1 MLLTVVIPIGNL
13 DRDHENLKSIIKS
26 LRNIEIEIVFVLDTE
41 EKSAVLFLSELCKFE
56 SLKNYKVLE
65 CTDRNPG
72 TSRNVGITAAEG
84 EWIVFCDSDDMPIF
98 SNLQTAMSK
107 ANSECDIVIGSF
119 ETEDPSRVITPV
131 RLIVDDPKF
140 NWESISL
147 NPGVWRWLIKR
158 KLLEHI
164 TFPELSIGEDQFF
177 LIKLLSVEPTI
188 TFSSESFYVYRTG
201 RQGRLTSNKAKIN
214 DLLKNIEAEIV
225 YVKSLG
231 TRSNVINNMI
241 FKQLIT
247 LFKKGTFDL
256 KLKSLFLFF
265 KFTFSLSFVEN
276 FSMLKF
282 TSLILKSK

>member
-1 MLLTVVIPIGNL
+1 M
-13 DRDHENLKSIIKS
+13 
-26 LRNIEIEIVFVLDTE
+26 
-41 EKSAVLFLSELCKFE
+41 
-56 SLKNYKVLE
+56 
-65 CTDRNPG
+65 
-72 TSRNVGITAAEG
+72 
-84 EWIVFCDSDDMPIF
+84 
-98 SNLQTAMSK
+98 
-107 ANSECDIVIGSF
+107 
-119 ETEDPSRVITPV
+119 
-131 RLIVDDPKF
+131 
-140 NWESISL
+140 
-147 NPGVWRWLIKR
+147 
-158 KLLEHI
+158 
-164 TFPELSIGEDQFF
+164 
-177 LIKLLSVEPTI
+177 EPTI